1 MEEQWQFSYSKRI
14 CGNTTLGDNISEMKT
29 DLEEFR
35 QLFDKFVT
43 EPGPSVVWD
52 EIDKLP
58 QNSVRLRLR
67 VNVRKKTNYF

>member
-1 MEEQWQFSYSKRI
+1 
-14 CGNTTLGDNISEMKT
+14 MKT

-67 VNVRKKTNYF
+67 MNVRKKTNYF